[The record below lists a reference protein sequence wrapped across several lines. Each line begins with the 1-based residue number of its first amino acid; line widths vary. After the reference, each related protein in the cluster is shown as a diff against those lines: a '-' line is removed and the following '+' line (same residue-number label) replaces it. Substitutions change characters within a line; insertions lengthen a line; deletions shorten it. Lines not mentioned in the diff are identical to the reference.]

1 MLVEELIAHL
11 MKMDGKSIVKL
22 EIKSKVDE
30 EDEMPTL
37 ASIDSIEFNTET
49 VTLKGYDELV
59 EWD

>member
-22 EIKSKVDE
+22 EVKSKIDE

-37 ASIDSIEFNTET
+37 SSIDSIEFNNEK